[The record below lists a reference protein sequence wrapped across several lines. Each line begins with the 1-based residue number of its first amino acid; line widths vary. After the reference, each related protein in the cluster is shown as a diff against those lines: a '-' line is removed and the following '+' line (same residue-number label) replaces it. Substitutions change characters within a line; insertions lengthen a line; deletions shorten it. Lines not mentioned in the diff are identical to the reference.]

1 MMKQIW
7 YALVLGAVVGL
18 GCVRIVAT
26 YDDFWQTW
34 DEPAHLAAGLQWWEH
49 GRITYERLHPPL
61 GRIAMAAGPYFA
73 GLRGTPGATDHW
85 SDGNAFLHAGGLYE
99 RNLALARLGVLPF
112 FVLASLVV
120 AAWARHCA
128 GEIPALVAA
137 FLFTLLPPILAH
149 GGLASL
155 DMACA
160 ALVAAGLYA
169 LFRWLEQPGWRN
181 ATVFGLSAGLAITAK
196 FSAIAFLA
204 AGGAAVC
211 LAWFLA
217 RRGAKTSVVIP
228 TLRGTV
234 FSLLLTAAVC
244 LVSVWAVYRFSFGTI
259 VQGGPGGELESVLAG
274 MGPLSPAARSVT
286 KVLPLPALD
295 FFWGLF
301 DVVYF
306 RRGEGH
312 LAWFLGSV
320 GKEGWW
326 LFYPVLLAVKTPVS
340 FLLLVAAGCAASWQA
355 RGVCP
360 VFVPLFAAAAIV
372 LAGIFF
378 TPHNGL
384 RQILSVYPLL
394 AVVAGAGSAWLWKT
408 ARHPRFGRAAS
419 ILLVVSCT
427 ASSFAAHPDYLAFF
441 NVFAG
446 SKPEAIAADSD
457 LDWGQDLRRLA
468 MACERRNIDRLNIR
482 YNGSKGISLARFP
495 LPATI
500 DLSPHTRVEGW
511 VAISR
516 QNLLLGTGV
525 PPYDQF
531 AWLSKEQPVEE
542 VGASILLYK
551 IEQ

>member
-1 MMKQIW
+1 MMKQTW
-7 YALVLGAVVGL
+7 YALVLGAIVGL
-18 GCVRIVAT
+18 GCVRIIAT
-26 YDDFWQTW
+26 YDAFWQTW

-49 GRITYERLHPPL
+49 GRITHERLHPPL
-61 GRIAMAAGPYFA
+61 ARIAMAAGPYFA
-73 GLRGTPGATDHW
+73 GLRGIPGAADHW
-85 SDGNAFLHAGGLYE
+85 TDGNALLHEGGLYE
-99 RNLALARLGVLPF
+99 RNLALARFGVLPF

-120 AAWARHCA
+120 AAWTRCCA
-128 GEIPALVAA
+128 GEMPALVAT
-137 FLFTLLPPILAH
+137 FLFTLLPPVLAH

-160 ALVAAGLYA
+160 ALVAASLYA
-169 LFRWLEQPGWRN
+169 LFRWLEQPGWMN
-181 ATVFGLSAGLAITAK
+181 AAVLGVSAGLAITAK

-204 AGGAAVC
+204 AGDAAVC
-211 LAWFLA
+211 LAWFLG
-217 RRGAKTSVVIP
+217 RRGAKIGAAVLS
-228 TLRGTV
+228 LRGALL
-234 FSLLLTAAVC
+234 SLLIAATFC

-259 VQGGPGGELESVLAG
+259 LQGGAGGELESVLAG
-274 MGPLSPAARSVT
+274 LGPLSPAARSVAQA
-286 KVLPLPALD
+286 LPLPALD

-306 RRGEGH
+306 RRDEGH

-326 LFYPVLLAVKTPVS
+326 LFYPVLLAVKTPAS
-340 FLLLVAAGCAASWQA
+340 FLLLVAAGCVASWQV
-355 RGVCP
+355 RGCWP
-360 VFVPLFAAAAIV
+360 VFAPLLAAVAIV

-394 AVVAGAGSAWLWKT
+394 AVVAGAGAAWLWQT
-408 ARHPRFGRAAS
+408 ARHPLLGRVATITIIAS
-419 ILLVVSCT
+419 CA
-427 ASSFAAHPDYLAFF
+427 ASSFAAHPDYLAYF
-441 NVFAG
+441 NVLAG
-446 SKPEAIAADSD
+446 SKPEAVAADSD

-495 LPATI
+495 LPETI
-500 DLSPHTRVEGW
+500 DLPPHTRIEGW

-525 PPYDQF
+525 PAYDQF

-551 IEQ
+551 IER

>member
-1 MMKQIW
+1 MTKRFW
-7 YALVLGAVVGL
+7 YALVLGAVIGL

-61 GRIAMAAGPYFA
+61 ARIAMAAGPYFA
-73 GLRGTPGATDHW
+73 GVRGTPGAPDHW
-85 SDGNAFLHAGGLYE
+85 TDGNALLHEGGLYE
-99 RNLALARLGVLPF
+99 GNLALARFGVLPF

-120 AAWARHCA
+120 AAWTRRCA
-128 GEIPALVAA
+128 GEIPALVAT
-137 FLFTLLPPILAH
+137 FLFTLLPPVLAH

-160 ALVAAGLYA
+160 AFVTAGLYA
-169 LFRWLEQPGWRN
+169 LFRWLERPSWMN
-181 ATVFGLSAGLAITAK
+181 AAVLGASSGMAMTAK
-196 FSAIAFLA
+196 FSAVAFLA

-211 LAWFLA
+211 LARFLG
-217 RRGAKTSVVIP
+217 RRGAKTGAAVPS
-228 TLRGTV
+228 LRGAV
-234 FSLLLTAAVC
+234 FSLLLAATVC
-244 LVSVWAVYRFSFGTI
+244 FVSAWAVYRFSFGTI
-259 VQGGPGGELESVLAG
+259 LQGGAGEQLEAVLAG
-274 MGPLSPAARSVT
+274 LGPLSPVARSVAQS
-286 KVLPLPALD
+286 LPLPALD

-306 RRGEGH
+306 RRDEGH
-312 LAWFLGSV
+312 LVSFLGSA

-326 LFYPVLLAVKTPVS
+326 LFYPVLLAVKTQVP
-340 FLLLVAAGCAASWQA
+340 FLLLVVVGGFAYWQA
-355 RGVCP
+355 RDARSVLA
-360 VFVPLFAAAAIV
+360 PLLAAVAIV
-372 LAGIFF
+372 FAGIFF

-394 AVVAGAGSAWLWKT
+394 AVVAGAGAAWLWQT
-408 ARHPRFGRAAS
+408 ARQPVVGRAAS
-419 ILLVVSCT
+419 ILLVASCA
-427 ASSFAAHPDYLAFF
+427 ASSFAAHPDYLAYF

-446 SKPEAIAADSD
+446 GKPEAIAADSD

-482 YNGSKGISLARFP
+482 YNGSKGINLARFP
-495 LPATI
+495 LPGTV
-500 DLSPHTRVEGW
+500 DLPPYIRTEGW

-551 IEQ
+551 IER